1 MRASN
6 SNLALTCCKLVRFL
20 KQYVKPHQVNTQDL
34 AVASFLFF
42 SLSVDLV
49 AEVLAKSRQY
59 NATSKSPINEEVAIH
74 ALFVLEYHGRW
85 FLLSITSECQSTMAH
100 NGVS

>member
-1 MRASN
+1 MLVSN

-49 AEVLAKSRQY
+49 AEILAKSRQY
-59 NATSKSPINEEVAIH
+59 NLTSKSPVNEEVAIYKC
-74 ALFVLEYHGRW
+74 FVCSGVPW
-85 FLLSITSECQSTMAH
+85 LLVLT
-100 NGVS
+100 